1 MKKIIMKKKMILI
14 CSVLCLLLLPVLIV
28 VRCKQWREMR
38 EEIEP
43 GGVYAGHFKNRKDTL
58 WLYSDGRFRQ
68 RIYDKNNT
76 LLYDAKSRWRK
87 TKFNIIGID
96 SVCLWTDDVNLLDTI
111 YRYTIS
117 GSPNAAICYSI
128 KDKIPV
134 LYFSYFVDLP
144 ETYIYYYRIKKLDG
158 DANE

>member
-1 MKKIIMKKKMILI
+1 M
-14 CSVLCLLLLPVLIV
+14 
-28 VRCKQWREMR
+28 
-38 EEIEP
+38 
-43 GGVYAGHFKNRKDTL
+43 
-58 WLYSDGRFRQ
+58 
-68 RIYDKNNT
+68 
-76 LLYDAKSRWRK
+76 
-87 TKFNIIGID
+87 
-96 SVCLWTDDVNLLDTI
+96 CLWTDDVNLLDTI

-144 ETYIYYYRIKKLDG
+144 ETYIYYRIKKLDG